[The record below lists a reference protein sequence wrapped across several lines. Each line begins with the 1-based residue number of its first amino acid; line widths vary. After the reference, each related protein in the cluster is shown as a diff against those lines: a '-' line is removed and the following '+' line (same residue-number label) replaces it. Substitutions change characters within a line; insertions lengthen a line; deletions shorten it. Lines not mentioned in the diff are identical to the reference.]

1 MTKTTT
7 MKTLLSSTL
16 ALLLSWAAYT
26 QDLKV
31 MSYNIRFDN
40 PADGENKW
48 ALRKDFLAHQIQFYA
63 PDFIGTQEGRL
74 HQLQYLDSTLTDFT
88 FIGIGRD
95 NSPNQGEFS
104 ALFYNEKKFKLISQA
119 TFWLSETPDKVSK
132 GWDAMFE
139 RICTYGLFEDRH
151 SRKRFY
157 VFNTH
162 LDHVGETAR
171 TNSAKLIYER
181 ITAINKEKLPVV
193 LTGDFNSET
202 TSEAYRYLSSKLDD
216 TKTKSK
222 QTPFGPSG
230 TFNNFEFNKPVNFL
244 IDYIFTSRDDFY
256 VLKHAVLSDSK
267 DCKYPSD
274 HLPVY
279 VELSIRK

>member
-1 MTKTTT
+1 
-7 MKTLLSSTL
+7 MKTLMLP
-16 ALLLSWAAYT
+16 ALLLLLSYCAHA
-26 QDLKV
+26 QDLKI

-48 ALRKDFLAHQIQFYA
+48 SLRRDFLARQIQFYA
-63 PDFIGTQEGRL
+63 PDFIGTQEGKL
-74 HQLQYLDSTLTDFT
+74 HQLQYLDSTLTDFA

-104 ALFYNEKKFKLISQA
+104 ALFYNEKKFKVITQS
-119 TFWLSETPDKVSK
+119 TFWLSETPDRISK

-139 RICTYGLFEDRH
+139 RICTYGLFEDIRTK
-151 SRKRFY
+151 KRFY

-162 LDHVGETAR
+162 LDHVGVTAR
-171 TNSAKLIYER
+171 ANSAKLIADR
-181 ITAINKEKLPVV
+181 ITAINKQKLPLI

-202 TSEAYRYLSSKLDD
+202 NSDAYIYLVSKLDD

-222 QTPFGPSG
+222 QIPFGPTG
-230 TFNNFEFNKPVNFL
+230 TFNSFEFHKPVSLL
-244 IDYIFTSRDDFY
+244 IDYIFTTPNNFD
-256 VLKHAVLSDSK
+256 VLRYAVLSDSK